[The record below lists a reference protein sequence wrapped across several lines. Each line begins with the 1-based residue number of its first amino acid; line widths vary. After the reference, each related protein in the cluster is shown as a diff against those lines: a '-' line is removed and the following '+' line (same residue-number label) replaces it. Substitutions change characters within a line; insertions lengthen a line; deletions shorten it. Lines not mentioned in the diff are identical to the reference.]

1 MILRF
6 AIYGHHVIGS
16 GNNLGKLGW
25 VLGFTIIVNI
35 LMLSGC
41 TNSDTESSVVL
52 QTPTSFERNLDVA
65 DKARNF
71 SIILYHGDNY
81 FMGSSPTFY
90 QLLGHGKPV
99 VINFWG
105 AFCPPCRAEMPDLQR
120 LHERFND
127 RVILFGLDV
136 GPFVSLGSREDGQAL
151 MEELNITYP
160 SGSTQEGG
168 VIQDYQVFGIPT
180 TVFIKA
186 NGDILRVWSGSLNRE
201 KMTELVVE
209 LIDSS

>member
-6 AIYGHHVIGS
+6 VIYESHVINRGY
-16 GNNLGKLGW
+16 NVGKLGW
-25 VLGFTIIVNI
+25 VLGFTIIVSI
-35 LMLSGC
+35 LMLTGC
-41 TNSDTESSVVL
+41 TSSETDGSAVL
-52 QTPTSFERNLDVA
+52 KTPTSLEQDLNVS
-65 DKARNF
+65 DKAMNF
-71 SIILYHGDNY
+71 PIILYHGDNY
-81 FMGSSPTFY
+81 FTSSSPTFY
-90 QLLGHGKPV
+90 QLLEHGKPV
-99 VINFWG
+99 VMNFWG

-120 LHERFND
+120 LHENFFD
-127 RVILFGLDV
+127 RVIVFGLDV

-160 SGSTQEGG
+160 SGSTQEDG

-186 NGDILRVWSGSLNRE
+186 NGDILRVWTGSLSGN
-201 KMTELVVE
+201 KMRDLVVE

>member
-6 AIYGHHVIGS
+6 VINGRHVI
-16 GNNLGKLGW
+16 NNGHNIGKLGW
-25 VLGFTIIVNI
+25 ILGFTIIVNI
-35 LMLSGC
+35 LMLTGC
-41 TNSDTESSVVL
+41 TNSDTDGSGVL
-52 QTPTSFERNLDVA
+52 QTHTSSEQDLNVP
-65 DKARNF
+65 DKAMDF
-71 SIILYHGDNY
+71 PIILYHGDNY
-81 FMGSSPTFY
+81 FIDSSPTFY

-120 LHERFND
+120 LHENFFD
-127 RVILFGLDV
+127 RVIVFGLDV

-186 NGDILRVWSGSLNRE
+186 NGDILRVWTGSLTGN
-201 KMTELVVE
+201 KMTELVIE